1 MKYLHLRE
9 CDYSAFSSCDEKVLL
24 HMIKLCTCSIY
35 TGMLKM
41 LCASLVVPIFY
52 THAARLKVFLDSS
65 GLSQNLKISAD
76 WKPCLH
82 ERMPF

>member
-9 CDYSAFSSCDEKVLL
+9 CDYSAFSSCDEKMLC

-41 LCASLVVPIFY
+41 MCASLVVHVFY
-52 THAARLKVFLDSS
+52 VYLVRLKVFLDST
-65 GLSQNLKISAD
+65 GLS
-76 WKPCLH
+76 
-82 ERMPF
+82 